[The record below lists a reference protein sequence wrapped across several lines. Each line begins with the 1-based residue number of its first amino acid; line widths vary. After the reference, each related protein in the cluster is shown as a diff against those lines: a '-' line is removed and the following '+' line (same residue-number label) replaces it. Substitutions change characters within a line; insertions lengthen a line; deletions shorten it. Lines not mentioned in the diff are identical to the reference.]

1 MAPAPDES
9 ATVTVQVDGWLSGTL
24 AGEQE
29 TVVVVFLFVEAR
41 LNVPL
46 LPECAASGVYVPVI
60 RAWPTTVGV
69 SVTLHDPLDRVQV
82 VALKVPVLLVVKLTV
97 PVGVTV

>member
-1 MAPAPDES
+1 MQLVLLKVPVLLVVKLTVPVGVMAPAPDES
-9 ATVTVQVDGWLSGTL
+9 ATVTVQVEGWLSGTL

-46 LPECAASGVYVPVI
+46 LPECAASGLYVPVI
-60 RAWPTTVGV
+60 RAWPTTAGV
-69 SVTLHDPLDRVQV
+69 
-82 VALKVPVLLVVKLTV
+82 
-97 PVGVTV
+97 

>member
-1 MAPAPDES
+1 MTLHVPEARVQVVALKVPVLLVVKLTVPVGVMAPAPDES
-9 ATVTVQVDGWLSGTL
+9 ATVTVQVEGWLSGTL

-69 SVTLHDPLDRVQV
+69 
-82 VALKVPVLLVVKLTV
+82 
-97 PVGVTV
+97 